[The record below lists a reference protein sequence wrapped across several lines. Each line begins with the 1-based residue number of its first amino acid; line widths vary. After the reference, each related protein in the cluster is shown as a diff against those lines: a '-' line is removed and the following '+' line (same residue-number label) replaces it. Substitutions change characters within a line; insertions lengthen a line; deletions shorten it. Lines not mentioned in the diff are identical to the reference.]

1 MDAAAPTAEAVVTS
15 GKRIVYVGSRSGAL
29 AQRRWYSTVIDLHG
43 KTLMPGLID
52 AHSHFLATGLAS
64 ILVDL
69 NASPMGNVDTLDA
82 LYQQVADAA
91 ATLEEG
97 EWIVG
102 FNYDNTRFP
111 SAAHPDRLAL
121 DAVAAEHPVYVRHH
135 SGHMGVANTLG
146 LQRLLKLKDAGS
158 LSTATL
164 QDQLGLDDLQEGYS
178 STEVASLGL
187 YADSRQLNGLLQES
201 MAPSLSGFLQEL
213 SPLDYWRVFK
223 KARDSYTQYGYTLVQ
238 EGGAGSG
245 QTRVLKWL
253 SRLRLL
259 PQRVNVWLHAGK
271 ASGSTTPATR
281 QPLRQPFFVA
291 NTIKI
296 TADGSPQ
303 GGTAYLSKPY
313 ANAPH
318 SHGIALHDHREL
330 MRLISRYWRAG
341 FRVAIHAN
349 GDAAI
354 DNVLHAV
361 ELLQQQ
367 SRLSPSVGRMP
378 GPRLILVHAQTI
390 RADQLARLKALDI
403 SPSFFSAHSWYWGDW
418 HRQQTLGAARA
429 ATISPTGS
437 AGRLQLDY
445 TIHSD
450 APVTSPDPWT
460 LLWITTERRTRSGWL
475 LGADERVSIV
485 DGLRAMTIN
494 AARQAGLH
502 DSLGS
507 ITAGKLADM
516 IVVSGNPLQVDD
528 VRQLRVEQTIINGVN
543 VYRSDGGP
551 TAAGF
556 DLSDAID

>member
-29 AQRRWYSTVIDLHG
+29 AHRRWYSSVIDLHG

-69 NASPMGNVDTLDA
+69 NASPMGNVNSLDA

-91 ATLEEG
+91 ATLEKD

-121 DAVAAEHPVYVRHH
+121 DAVAPEHPVYVRHH

-146 LQRLLKLKDAGS
+146 LLRLLKFREADTQ
-158 LSTATL
+158 STAVPLGSVQLSLDNL
-164 QDQLGLDDLQEGYS
+164 QDSYS
-178 STEVASLGL
+178 RTDIASLGL
-187 YADSRQLNGLLQES
+187 YPDGRQLSGLLQES
-201 MAPSLSGFLQEL
+201 MAPSLSRFLREL
-213 SPLDYWRVFK
+213 SPLDYWRVFQQ
-223 KARDSYTQYGYTLVQ
+223 ARDSYTQYGYTLIQ
-238 EGGAGSG
+238 EGGAGVS

-271 ASGSTTPATR
+271 ASGRESPAT
-281 QPLRQPFFVA
+281 QPPVRQPFFVA
-291 NTIKI
+291 DTIKI

-330 MRLISRYWRAG
+330 MQLISRYWRAG
-341 FRVAIHAN
+341 FRVAVHAN

-354 DNVLHAV
+354 ENVLHAV
-361 ELLQQQ
+361 DLLQQQ
-367 SRLSPSVGRMP
+367 LRLAPPVAGIR
-378 GPRLILVHAQTI
+378 GPQLILVHAQTI
-390 RADQLARLKALDI
+390 RADQLTRLKALDI

-460 LLWITTERRTRSGWL
+460 LLWITTQRLTRSGWL

-494 AARQAGLH
+494 AARQAGRH

-507 ITAGKLADM
+507 ITEGKLADM
-516 IVVSGNPLQVDD
+516 IVLSGHPLQVED
-528 VRQLRVEQTIINGVN
+528 VRRLQVEQTIINGIH
-543 VYRSDGGP
+543 VYRSDELRG
-551 TAAGF
+551 
-556 DLSDAID
+556 L